1 MMTSVVPLS
10 LLSCSPGNEPAEGHF
25 CLRAVQRVSSVS
37 SLMSAVIC
45 VACQKLLPRPPA
57 PTRR

>member
-1 MMTSVVPLS
+1 MMTLVVLLS
-10 LLSCSPGNEPAEGHF
+10 LLSGSPGNELAEGQF
-25 CLRAVQRVSSVS
+25 CLRAVQRVSTVS

-45 VACQKLLPRPPA
+45 VACQMLLPRPPA